1 VPTLIVQGGL
11 AFVATPEGTAHLQ
24 SGLSNSTL
32 LMFPTLGN
40 GTGGSGLLADGV
52 PPCLNALRRTFLK
65 DPSEQLN
72 GAACASQS
80 PPIDFI
86 TSLK

>member
-1 VPTLIVQGGL
+1 
-11 AFVATPEGTAHLQ
+11 A
-24 SGLSNSTL
+24 
-32 LMFPTLGN
+32 
-40 GTGGSGLLADGV
+40 
-52 PPCLNALRRTFLK
+52 FLK
-65 DPSEQLN
+65 DPSEPLN